1 MVEPGACGKQ
11 EEGIWIHGD
20 DTGRRVFICRD
31 KDCKKHASGSSYSRS
46 MSSPAQ
52 QADRKKLLAKVRA
65 QKAYRLS
72 LLKAIVEAP
81 EAKVALVVDKLLTE
95 VLVNAIKRSDRTKF
109 KAFSEVTGLSQTALE
124 NHNATKLTA
133 ELREENPNQRV
144 LLGVAAIHLGEL
156 QVYEHSLSS
165 KPEDLERLAGLLGV
179 DAKKL
184 LEEAKPAEPKK
195 DAAPV
200 AKKPILTPAVKK
212 RIAAAQRKRW
222 AKNKVK

>member
-1 MVEPGACGKQ
+1 
-11 EEGIWIHGD
+11 
-20 DTGRRVFICRD
+20 
-31 KDCKKHASGSSYSRS
+31 